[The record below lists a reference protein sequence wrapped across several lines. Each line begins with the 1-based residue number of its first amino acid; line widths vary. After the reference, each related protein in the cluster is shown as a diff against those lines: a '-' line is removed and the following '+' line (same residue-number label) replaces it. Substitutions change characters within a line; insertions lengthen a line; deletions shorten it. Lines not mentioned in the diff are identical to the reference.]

1 MGAELEVSK
10 TRQTPADRASAAKE
24 KRSHTTQILL
34 QNARLSPI
42 EIEDKTGIPADEAAA
57 RLTELLQ
64 SRDWM
69 TDRMEERLLLIEMG
83 DFVSEVRERQ
93 KNASEENFALI
104 AGVTLRAYRE
114 IANRLDARRRL
125 TDQDISEISAA
136 QGRLMME
143 VIRLALD
150 IAADEVVALHPEIP
164 ELREELQDGFQKALP
179 RARERVKKNVRD

>member
-1 MGAELEVSK
+1 MGAELDTTK
-10 TRQTPADRASAAKE
+10 KRQTPADKAVAAKE

-83 DFVSEVRERQ
+83 DFVTEVRERQ

-143 VIRLALD
+143 LIKLALD
-150 IAADEVVALHPEIP
+150 ISADRVVMNHPEIP
-164 ELREELQDGFQKALP
+164 ELREELQDAFRDALP
-179 RARERVKKNVRD
+179 RAKDRMNQNVRD